1 MSVET
6 ATQAVTSSMGA
17 GASLMSLMP
26 MVIIFV
32 IFYFFLIRP
41 QLKRQRQVEE
51 MISNLKKGDKVVAAG
66 GIYGLINKI
75 DGEMVL
81 LEVAEGI
88 KISVTKSS
96 VTETKSL
103 EKKADKEKH
112 AEPEKKNSDEKL
124 ENVKKS
130 KATPAKN
137 SK

>member
-66 GIYGLINKI
+66 GIYGVINKI

-81 LEVAEGI
+81 LEVAEGM

-96 VTETKSL
+96 ITEAKSL

-112 AEPEKKNSDEKL
+112 AEPEKKNSDEKPQ
-124 ENVKKS
+124 NVKKS